1 MGRYDSLASAFPS
14 RVEERNGNVVLGAV
28 GSAAKKG
35 WEATTVCIEIRG
47 FPPLPEKH
55 RQGLGT
61 PQICCTLHRG
71 TSSPALI
78 ALRPGEKSGL
88 GMGMAD

>member
-28 GSAAKKG
+28 GSAGKKG

-61 PQICCTLHRG
+61 PRICCTLRRG
-71 TSSPALI
+71 TS
-78 ALRPGEKSGL
+78 RGL
-88 GMGMAD
+88 LSLLGIVVRNAG

>member
-47 FPPLPEKH
+47 FPPLPENIVKAWAPPRFVALCTEGH
-55 RQGLGT
+55 RAPLS
-61 PQICCTLHRG
+61 L
-71 TSSPALI
+71 L
-78 ALRPGEKSGL
+78 
-88 GMGMAD
+88 